1 MSDMR
6 RFWTAAAIALCIA
19 ALPLTGAARGTVRVQ
34 KADGSVQV
42 YPNVK
47 ISVVHHT
54 LRMTTQDNQGTI
66 VITDGACSMI
76 DAIMRCLPYNFK
88 LEQNGETNALDFDF
102 GTVYYNPT
110 TSKQQL
116 RHSST
121 QLPADGILGSFRSTR
136 GTYVSVSGTL
146 DSVQR

>member
-1 MSDMR
+1 MR
-6 RFWTAAAIALCIA
+6 RFWIAVAVALCIA
-19 ALPLTGAARGTVRVQ
+19 ALPAGALGKGTVRVQ

-42 YPNVK
+42 YSNVT
-47 ISVVHHT
+47 ISVKHHT
-54 LRMTTQDNQGTI
+54 LRMMTQDKQGTI
-66 VITDGACSMI
+66 VITDGACSLI
-76 DAIMRCLPYNFK
+76 DAIMRCLPYNFM
-88 LEQNGETNALDFDF
+88 LEQHGETNALDFDY
-102 GTVYYNPT
+102 GTIYYNPT

-146 DSVQR
+146 DSVER